1 MTTSQ
6 LLILQSGTHT
16 SLSNPGLLPHGETG
30 PLTTKRLWDVE
41 RESVLLRVGSENL
54 SKGPGQHP
62 APRATGQGPGPRG
75 PPLSPAARQG
85 PPWQE
90 SLHRR
95 VTVAFSCPSFLLLAG
110 QTEWEKRS
118 APTPASLAGPGRP
131 GGPRRPPVLSCKQF
145 IAKAFLLPLPR
156 ATASSLSGS
165 SSHLM

>member
-1 MTTSQ
+1 MSTPSQ
-6 LLILQSGTHT
+6 LLILQSGRHT
-16 SLSNPGLLPHGETG
+16 SLCNPGLLPHGETG

-41 RESVLLRVGSENL
+41 RESVLLRVRPENL

-75 PPLSPAARQG
+75 PPLSPAAHQG

-118 APTPASLAGPGRP
+118 APTSTTPTGLGRSAHRP
-131 GGPRRPPVLSCKQF
+131 GGPRR
-145 IAKAFLLPLPR
+145 LPR
-156 ATASSLSGS
+156 AQL
-165 SSHLM
+165 